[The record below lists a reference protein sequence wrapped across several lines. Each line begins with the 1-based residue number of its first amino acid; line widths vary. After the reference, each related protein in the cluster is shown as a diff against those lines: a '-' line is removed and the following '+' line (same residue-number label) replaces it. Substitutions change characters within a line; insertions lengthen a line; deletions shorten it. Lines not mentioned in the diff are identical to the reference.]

1 MVNVVTDIGKKE
13 LRTRFGSKSVVLPIL
28 LAMGLPLLVFIPQ
41 LLKTMNQAEP
51 GSEYISLMFFLVFPV
66 MITTLVGI
74 HTFINEIRWKTIKS
88 ILVAP
93 ISEGEIFLG
102 KSMACIVVGLLVE
115 AFLSMIVLIFVDDVT
130 ISILLLIFLI
140 GPLSVIF
147 TTFIFILGTLRF
159 PAIAENGGAVLMPIG
174 GLLIIFLISIFLKE
188 FLVIDPTLH
197 GVMLSL
203 IITIFTG
210 GAYYIS
216 KKWFNRE
223 RLVLSV

>member
-1 MVNVVTDIGKKE
+1 MVEVEIEICKKE
-13 LRTRFGSKSVVLPIL
+13 LRTRFGSKSVVLPML
-28 LAMGLPLLVFIPQ
+28 LAIGIPILVFVPQ
-41 LLKTMNQAEP
+41 LLEVMNQSEP
-51 GSEYISLMFFLVFPV
+51 RTEYISLMFFLVIPV

-102 KSMACIVVGLLVE
+102 KSMACIIVGLLVE
-115 AFLSMIVLIFVDDVT
+115 AFLSVIVLIFVDDVAV
-130 ISILLLIFLI
+130 SILLLIFLI

-159 PAIAENGGAVLMPIG
+159 PAIAENGGAVLMPMG
-174 GLLIIFLISIFLKE
+174 GLFIVFLISIFLKE
-188 FLVIDPTLH
+188 FLGISSMLH
-197 GVMLSL
+197 GILLSF
-203 IITIFTG
+203 IITILTG